1 MPLTFKQYPEI
12 IKKTA
17 IFPKT
22 VDDFSLAYFII
33 GFYDELSEYFEKVEG
48 GASEEEIIKEAGDV
62 CWYACGLCDQLG
74 IDFIK
79 LLELPK
85 VENKNINSLR
95 LLGMVK
101 KYYRDNKEM
110 NVELVKETLLVILQK
125 ILGPLNIDKVL
136 EINYNKLL
144 TRLENN
150 TVQGDGDNR

>member
-1 MPLTFKQYPEI
+1 MPLHFRQYPDI

-17 IFPKT
+17 IFPKI

-33 GFYDELSEYFEKVEG
+33 GFYDELSEYFEKIEG
-48 GASEEEIIKEAGDV
+48 NASKEEIIKEVGDV

-74 IDFIK
+74 IDFIE
-79 LLELPK
+79 LLESPK

-101 KYYRDNKEM
+101 KYYRDNKELS
-110 NVELVKETLLVILQK
+110 VDLVKETLLVILQK
-125 ILGPLNIDKVL
+125 ILEPFNIDEVL